1 MRLQTMVLGM
11 QSLRGLDRDD
21 AGCKM
26 PAQSRFGTHVNCEGS
41 LRLCEN
47 GDSAAT
53 GTESTPNQG
62 TSCVVRDTES
72 QWGPIQLD
80 PPAPLPYTANYT
92 AN

>member
-1 MRLQTMVLGM
+1 M

-26 PAQSRFGTHVNCEGS
+26 PAQSRLGTYVNCEGS
-41 LRLCEN
+41 LRVCEN
-47 GDSAAT
+47 GDSDAN
-53 GTESTPNQG
+53 GTKSTPIQG

-80 PPAPLPYTANYT
+80 PMARLPYTAS
-92 AN
+92 